1 MLNCGEI
8 WQIYEILC
16 QELVKL
22 YKVMTEQRKG
32 HLLTPSMPSE
42 GSKMTN
48 GIWKV
53 WSKGQTSKKDQTWAF
68 G

>member
-1 MLNCGEI
+1 MPRTG
-8 WQIYEILC
+8 Q
-16 QELVKL
+16 
-22 YKVMTEQRKG
+22 VMTEQQKG

-53 WSKGQTSKKDQTWAF
+53 WSKGKTSKKDQTWAF